1 MGACNHQRRCFNHL
15 QSMFS
20 FTSGH
25 VSCILNS
32 NHKLHVCF
40 WPKCVL
46 LFCCIHV
53 CFRLVAGGAGQPVA
67 VLEQRCSCEAAA
79 AFAARSTQRADAK
92 GGRMCRL
99 QARLPIPYDD
109 DFVYDY
115 EHLLVF
121 CARLN
126 VHSLGSNVS

>member
-1 MGACNHQRRCFNHL
+1 M
-15 QSMFS
+15 
-20 FTSGH
+20 
-25 VSCILNS
+25 
-32 NHKLHVCF
+32 
-40 WPKCVL
+40 CVFL
-46 LFCCIHV
+46 LCIHV
-53 CFRLVAGGAGQPVA
+53 CFRPVAGGAGQPVA

-121 CARLN
+121 CARSSKCALSALAL
-126 VHSLGSNVS
+126 VHNAS